1 MAACLLIMQ
10 YVSFE
15 WSYDRFHTYAQDIYR
30 VTNDR
35 YQNGKL
41 IQHGTITYSAV
52 GKAMKDDFPEVLQ
65 NTRVHPRGETIISY
79 GDKKLTEEH
88 TLAADNSFLQVFS
101 FPLLAGNKATA
112 LKEPYTIVVSETLA
126 RRIFSYQGNDLGQ
139 FIGKTLVFFQDKQP
153 YKITGICQ
161 NVPDNSH
168 LRFNLLISYQT
179 LISMGWKQAD
189 HGFEQSDFWHYI
201 QLRPGTDYK
210 GLQARFDAFSERHF
224 QGNKVSGSHEK
235 FYLQPLL
242 QAHLHS
248 DFEYEIGV
256 VGSGTVVW
264 GLFIIALFIMAI
276 AWINYINLATAKA
289 LDRAKEVGIRKVLG
303 AYREQL
309 IGQFLSEALLINC
322 IGLVIAIIFVQLLQ
336 PAFNNLLDRQLSL
349 TFFLNQGLGSYL
361 SAFGLAGI
369 MFTGIILS
377 GFYPAFVLSSYRPV
391 TVLKGKYRTSQKGIA
406 LRKGLVIFQFAA
418 TVVLIVGSFM
428 VYRQIRFMSEKEL
441 GLDMDQILVVQAPR
455 LTSFDSTFITRIE
468 SFKDI
473 LKAIPSVKGATTS
486 NNVPGQE
493 LNRDFKVRR
502 TGTAED
508 TYFTVRSFGVNYD
521 FTEVYGIKLLAGRN
535 FSPAD
540 HNPDWNKLHNLL
552 INETATKLLGFSS
565 PEDAI
570 GKTIQVYDKQWD
582 VVGVIGDFHQKS
594 LRNPIEPTL
603 LLPLYGTWNPIS
615 IKVAANDLP
624 RTLASIRSQ
633 YEAFFPGNIFDYFF
647 MNERF
652 NRQYK
657 DDQLFG
663 KVFGLFAGFAI
674 FVACLGL
681 FGLSLVTTA
690 QRTKEIGVRKVLGA
704 SAGHIVTLLSKDFL
718 KLVLVANLIAWP
730 LAWYAIHTW
739 LEGFAYRIDLDV
751 WVFVLAGILALLVAL
766 LTISYQSVKAAL
778 SNPVNSLRSE

>member
-1 MAACLLIMQ
+1 
-10 YVSFE
+10 
-15 WSYDRFHTYAQDIYR
+15 
-30 VTNDR
+30 
-35 YQNGKL
+35 
-41 IQHGTITYSAV
+41 
-52 GKAMKDDFPEVLQ
+52 
-65 NTRVHPRGETIISY
+65 
-79 GDKKLTEEH
+79 
-88 TLAADNSFLQVFS
+88 
-101 FPLLAGNKATA
+101 
-112 LKEPYTIVVSETLA
+112 
-126 RRIFSYQGNDLGQ
+126 
-139 FIGKTLVFFQDKQP
+139 
-153 YKITGICQ
+153 
-161 NVPDNSH
+161 
-168 LRFNLLISYQT
+168 
-179 LISMGWKQAD
+179 
-189 HGFEQSDFWHYI
+189 
-201 QLRPGTDYK
+201 
-210 GLQARFDAFSERHF
+210 
-224 QGNKVSGSHEK
+224 
-235 FYLQPLL
+235 
-242 QAHLHS
+242 
-248 DFEYEIGV
+248 
-256 VGSGTVVW
+256 
-264 GLFIIALFIMAI
+264 
-276 AWINYINLATAKA
+276 
-289 LDRAKEVGIRKVLG
+289 
-303 AYREQL
+303 
-309 IGQFLSEALLINC
+309 
-322 IGLVIAIIFVQLLQ
+322 
-336 PAFNNLLDRQLSL
+336 
-349 TFFLNQGLGSYL
+349 
-361 SAFGLAGI
+361 

-502 TGTAED
+502 TDTAED

-552 INETATKLLGFSS
+552 INETAVKLLGFSS